1 MISHATQ
8 PVANRPLRPNTF
20 AIPGFLARIDLE
32 AIAWRA
38 TRYPGVTW
46 CRLTASMDLDA
57 GETATASNAVL
68 IRMAPGR
75 GYPGHRHTGVEDVLI
90 LAGGYRDEFGTHSSG
105 TFLRYPAGS
114 EHNPVATG
122 RSDVPEGPAN
132 PACVLFAVTR
142 GTVDLAG

>member
-1 MISHATQ
+1 MISRAAQ
-8 PVANRPLRPNTF
+8 PVANRPLRPNIF
-20 AIPGFLARIDLE
+20 VIPGFLARIDPD
-32 AIAWRA
+32 AITWRS
-38 TRYPGVTW
+38 TRYPGITW
-46 CRLTASMDLDA
+46 CRLTASVDRDS
-57 GETATASNAVL
+57 GDPETASSAVL

-75 GYPGHRHTGVEDVLI
+75 GYPAHRHTGVEDVLI
-90 LAGGYRDEFGTHSSG
+90 LAGGYRDELGTHGAG